1 MLNMRAAR
9 AWGLLCSWGCV
20 DMLESEQTDTTERR
34 KLPRKPALWKAQIR
48 VGLDHF
54 PCRIFDMS
62 LGGAGLRTDA
72 HLLLGTK
79 MKLVIDHIGVFRG
92 KVVWV
97 DDDRMGIEFTIDE
110 NEVRFLLGPRSKRL
124 GLD

>member
-1 MLNMRAAR
+1 MPE
-9 AWGLLCSWGCV
+9 G
-20 DMLESEQTDTTERR
+20 EHTDFTERR
-34 KLPRKPALWKAQIR
+34 KYPRKPALWKAQIR

-62 LGGAGLRTDA
+62 LGGVGVRTDA

-79 MKLVIDHIGVFRG
+79 IKLVIDHIGVFRG

-110 NEVRFLLGPRSKRL
+110 NEVRFLLGPRGRRL
-124 GLD
+124 GLE